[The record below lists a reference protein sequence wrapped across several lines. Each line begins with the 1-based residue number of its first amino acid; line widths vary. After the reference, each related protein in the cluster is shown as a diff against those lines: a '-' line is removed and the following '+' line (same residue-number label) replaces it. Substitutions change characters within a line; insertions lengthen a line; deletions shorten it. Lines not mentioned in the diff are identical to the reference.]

1 MVADRFGSSA
11 VTFRTLNDSNRPA
24 VRLLSPSTDASSPS
38 DKHVSILSSW
48 NEPPTSVNSH
58 VAESIHRRSNPVGRL
73 PSDSPGSDHFNTAAT
88 LVFTASASTS
98 AAAHRSRP
106 FAVYELAAAGDNLRS
121 SPPRA
126 APQLGELLLR
136 RPEAAL
142 ALVPR
147 PAVLFFAGALA
158 GAIGKTITAPLDRVK
173 ILLQVQTVLP
183 M

>member
-1 MVADRFGSSA
+1 M
-11 VTFRTLNDSNRPA
+11 
-24 VRLLSPSTDASSPS
+24 
-38 DKHVSILSSW
+38 
-48 NEPPTSVNSH
+48 
-58 VAESIHRRSNPVGRL
+58 HRRSNPVGRL
-73 PSDSPGSDHFNTAAT
+73 PSDSPGTGHFNTAAT
-88 LVFTASASTS
+88 LVFTASATS

-106 FAVYELAAAGDNLRS
+106 FAVYELAAAGDNLRP

-173 ILLQVQTVLP
+173 ILLQV
-183 M
+183 